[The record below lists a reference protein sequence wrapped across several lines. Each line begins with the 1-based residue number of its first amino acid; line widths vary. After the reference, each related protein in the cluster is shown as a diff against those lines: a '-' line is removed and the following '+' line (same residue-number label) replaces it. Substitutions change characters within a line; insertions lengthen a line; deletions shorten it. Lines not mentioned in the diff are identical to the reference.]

1 MDPQNYT
8 SNLAKRLRNQI
19 VRNRIAIDFQTNAIA
34 KLQRIKQKLHVLN
47 AHPTFPQLIEEMTT
61 QFNQKCIY

>member
-19 VRNRIAIDFQTNAIA
+19 VRNRISIDFQTNAIA
-34 KLQRIKQKLHVLN
+34 KLQRIKRKLQILS
-47 AHPTFPQLIEEMTT
+47 AHPCFPKLLNDIKL
-61 QFNQKCIY
+61 FKKK